1 MIGGEA
7 WVNTGAT
14 AQDAYRLLLRAYIA
28 PALREL
34 GFRRGPSPGA
44 FRYETATHAA
54 EVRFRKS
61 RGSTRQDVS
70 FWAGMHASD
79 IKTEWVY
86 WERDLHSLA
95 AGLGELVWPWE
106 VSSGDP
112 VEPVASEVLRV
123 FRSYGWPAIQAALDN
138 PGYPKDPTVRWPR
151 TFPKIP
157 RGPLFDDEIEAAQRS
172 RAELEE
178 ILKRADRDPRAF
190 QALLT
195 RLETHP
201 DPGIRHS
208 AAWWLLHRASD
219 ERSRQALRAAAA
231 EDENVE
237 IRWIARYALRLADR
251 GTATWATS

>member
-1 MIGGEA
+1 M
-7 WVNTGAT
+7 
-14 AQDAYRLLLRAYIA
+14 LREYIA

-34 GFRRGPSPGA
+34 GFRRGPSSGA

-61 RGSTRQDVS
+61 RGSTRQEVN
-70 FWAGMHASD
+70 FWVDMHTSD
-79 IKTEWVY
+79 IKTEFVY
-86 WERDLHSLA
+86 WQRELHSLA
-95 AGLGELVWPWE
+95 NSLGELAWPWE
-106 VSSGDP
+106 VSSGGP
-112 VEPVASEVLRV
+112 VEPVASDFLRV

-157 RGPLFDDEIEAAQRS
+157 RGPLFDDEREAAWRS
-172 RAELEE
+172 
-178 ILKRADRDPRAF
+178 RADRDPRAF

-195 RLETHP
+195 RLETDP

-208 AAWWLLHRASD
+208 ASWWLLHRASD

-237 IRWIARYALRLADR
+237 IRWIARYALRL
-251 GTATWATS
+251 T